1 MKQILLALL
10 ATLCFL
16 SLSWSTQA
24 QPARRAHR
32 GIIVADTGCVVR
44 AMEPYGGSSEGC
56 ANYAQVVNLY
66 KVEFPFARVYC
77 MVIPTAVAFYCPD
90 TARVWTDDEKVAIQ
104 HIHSQLLPGVKPV
117 SLIPVL
123 EAHVDE
129 PIYARTD
136 HHWMPLGAYYAA
148 AELAR
153 VARLPFA
160 DLSHYDR
167 HVIHDFVGTMYRF
180 SHDQSIKNAPE
191 DFVYYTPRD
200 VSYETT
206 AVVYTLSKN
215 RQYVVRQSE
224 PKTVDFFRDYP
235 DGSAAAYSTFMGGD
249 TNTTSITTSTKNGRR
264 LMILKDSYGNALPG
278 YLFGSFE
285 EIHVVD
291 CRYFKQNM
299 REFVSEH
306 GITDILFANNLIHAS
321 SPKTS
326 QSYERYLDQ

>member
-1 MKQILLALL
+1 MKHFPPSFFLFI
-10 ATLCFL
+10 CFA
-16 SLSWSTQA
+16 SFVWGASA
-24 QPARRAHR
+24 QPARRAYR
-32 GIIVADTGCVVR
+32 GIIVADTGSVVR

-90 TARVWTDDEKVAIQ
+90 TARAWTDDEKAAIQ
-104 HIHSQLLPGVKPV
+104 HIHSQLLPGVKPIN
-117 SLIPVL
+117 LIPVL

-148 AELAR
+148 QELAR

-160 DLSHYDR
+160 DLSQYDR
-167 HVIHDFVGTMYRF
+167 HVIHGFVGTMHRF
-180 SHDQSIKNAPE
+180 SRDRSVKEAPE
-191 DFVYYTPRD
+191 DFVYYVPRD
-200 VSYETT
+200 VSYEAT

-215 RQYVVRQSE
+215 RQYVVGQSE
-224 PKTVDFFRDYP
+224 PKAVDFFRDYP
-235 DGSAAAYSTFMGGD
+235 DGSAAAYCTFMGGD
-249 TNTTSITTSTKNGRR
+249 TNTTSVTTSTKNGRR

-278 YLFGSFE
+278 YLFESFE

-326 QSYERYLDQ
+326 QSYEHYLAQ